1 MNKNVTILCGVSGS
15 GKNYISDYLTKH
27 FGFIPLI
34 SHTTRIKRPN
44 ETNGVDY
51 HFISEEQFLS
61 MIEDEYFIEYRTY
74 NTLVNNIPATWYYG
88 LAKQPLEVN
97 NQYVVILDMQ
107 GTRDFIKWY
116 GADKCNVVMI
126 TCDADIRRRRAIT
139 RGGYDKIEFNRRLED
154 DAKKFSISDHIDII
168 DCIVENDGRWTIEEI
183 CEFILDNINSD
194 VV

>member
-1 MNKNVTILCGVSGS
+1 MKNVTILCGVSGS
-15 GKNYISDYLTKH
+15 GKNYISDKLISSYN
-27 FGFIPLI
+27 FIPLI
-34 SHTTRIKRPN
+34 SHTTRPIRPN

-88 LAKQPLEVN
+88 LDKQPLEVN

-126 TCDADIRRRRAIT
+126 TCGADIRRRRAIT
-139 RGGYDKIEFNRRLED
+139 RGGYDKIEFDRRLED

-168 DCIVENDGRWTIEEI
+168 DCIVENDGRYTIEEM
-183 CEFILDNINSD
+183 CEFILDDINNT